1 MLIIVVI
8 GVYSANLMS
17 FLSVK
22 KSDLPISTLEDL
34 ANNEDYDILL
44 RETGAARG
52 FLQVNILSHLNT
64 V

>member
-1 MLIIVVI
+1 MLVIVVI
-8 GVYSANLMS
+8 GVYTANLMS

-22 KSDLPISTLEDL
+22 KNYLPMSTLEDL

-44 RETGAARG
+44 RETGAQRG
-52 FLQVNILSHLNT
+52 FLQVIILAYLNT